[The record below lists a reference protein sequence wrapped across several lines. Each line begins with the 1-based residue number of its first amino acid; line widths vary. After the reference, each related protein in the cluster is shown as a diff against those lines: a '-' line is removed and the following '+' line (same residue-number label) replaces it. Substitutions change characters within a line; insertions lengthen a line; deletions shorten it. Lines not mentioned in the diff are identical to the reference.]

1 MHVNAI
7 IAGQGGLVANV
18 AASLQAAAA
27 TLSAPTDP
35 ANVASQLKAY
45 QGLANRWAAAGR
57 AEREMLTPALTGS
70 AFAQRIQTTLNAFT
84 RAAWAGPDAPPPAP
98 QIQMLKAF
106 DQLSE
111 TDQRIVAAMQPGDT
125 GAPSFASPSRYRK
138 RLQDAA
144 LKVQVDETPLRGPA
158 DTISLSAAAQAQLAG
173 APSTASSIQQ
183 QPGAPAVNPDVAAA
197 LASYARAAG

>member
-7 IAGQGGLVANV
+7 IAGQSGPVANF
-18 AASLQAAAA
+18 AASVQAAAA
-27 TLSAPTDP
+27 ALRAPTD
-35 ANVASQLKAY
+35 ATNVASQLKAY

-106 DQLSE
+106 DRLSE
-111 TDQRIVAAMQPGDT
+111 TDQKIVAALQAGDT
-125 GAPSFASPSRYRK
+125 GAPSFASPSRYRD

-144 LKVQVDETPLRGPA
+144 QKAQVDETPLRGAA

-173 APSTASSIQQ
+173 APSTASPIRR

-197 LASYARAAG
+197 LATYAKAAG